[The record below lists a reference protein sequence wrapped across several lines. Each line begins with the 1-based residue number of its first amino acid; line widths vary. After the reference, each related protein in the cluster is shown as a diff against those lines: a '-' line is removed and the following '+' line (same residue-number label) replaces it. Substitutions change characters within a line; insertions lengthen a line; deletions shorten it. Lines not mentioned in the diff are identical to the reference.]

1 MIREI
6 LEKREHEYL
15 RDVATFSDSSKG
27 RERPEIKSDVRLEFQ
42 RDRDRIIHTKSFRRL
57 KHKTQ
62 VYIAP
67 LGDHYRTRLT
77 HTLEVSQIA
86 RTIARAL
93 FLNEDL
99 VEAISMGHD
108 IGHTPFGHAGEKV
121 LNKLSAT
128 GFKHNEQSLR
138 VVDFLESHKGNR
150 GLNLTYEVRN
160 GIKNHSGSDEAETLE
175 GKIVKFA
182 DRIAYI
188 NHDIDDAIRAG
199 VLSNDD
205 IPKEIVKVLG
215 NTAGDRID
223 KMVND
228 VIINSTD
235 KNKIMMSDEISSAMN
250 ELRTFMFSNVYL
262 DERSKVQGERI
273 EIMLSLLF
281 EYYMKNSSVISEHI
295 KIYDEKESLNRIV
308 IDYIAGMT
316 DQFAIEKFEEL
327 FLPTGIRR
335 V

>member
-1 MIREI
+1 MIREL
-6 LEKREHEYL
+6 LEKREHENL
-15 RDVATFSDSSKG
+15 RSVATFSDSSKG
-27 RERPEIKSDVRLEFQ
+27 RKRPEEKSSVRLEFQ

-99 VEAISMGHD
+99 VEAICMGHD

-121 LNKLSAT
+121 LNKLSDT

-138 VVDFLESHKGNR
+138 VVNFLECHGNDR
-150 GLNLTYEVRN
+150 GLNLTYEVQD
-160 GIKNHSGSDEAETLE
+160 GIVNHSGSNEAFTLE

-199 VLSNDD
+199 VLNESS
-205 IPKEIVKVLG
+205 IPRELIKILG
-215 NTAGDRID
+215 TTPSKRID
-223 KMVND
+223 TMVKD

-235 KNKIMMSDEISSAMN
+235 KNSIEMSDEVGEAMLA
-250 ELRTFMFSNVYL
+250 LREFMFKNVYL
-262 DERSKVQGERI
+262 DERSVIQGERI
-273 EIMLSLLF
+273 ESMLTLLF
-281 EYYMKNSSVISEHI
+281 EYYLKHEEELRQHMNIFDTDI
-295 KIYDEKESLNRIV
+295 TANRLV

-316 DQFAIEKFEEL
+316 DQYAIDKFKEL
-327 FLPTGIRR
+327 FLPTSIRR

>member
-6 LEKREHEYL
+6 LEKREHEFL

-27 RERPEIKSDVRLEFQ
+27 RQRAEIKSSVRLEFQ

-121 LNKLSAT
+121 LNKLSDT

-138 VVDFLESHKGNR
+138 VVDFLESHNGKR

-160 GIKNHSGSDEAETLE
+160 GILNHSGADEAETLE

-205 IPKEIVKVLG
+205 IPKDIARVLG
-215 NTAGDRID
+215 NTASERID

-228 VIINSTD
+228 VIINSSE
-235 KNKIMMSDEISSAMN
+235 KNTIMMSDEINSAMN
-250 ELRTFMFSNVYL
+250 SLRSFMFSNVYL
-262 DERSKVQGERI
+262 DERSRILGERI

-281 EYYMKNSSVISEHI
+281 EYYMKNTDVINEHI
-295 KIYDEKESLNRIV
+295 KIYDGKESLNRMV

>member
-6 LEKREHEYL
+6 LEQMEHERL
-15 RDVATFSDSSKG
+15 RSVACFSDKSRG
-27 RERPEIKSDVRLEFQ
+27 RAREEKKSDVRLEFQ

-77 HTLEVSQIA
+77 HTLEVSQVG

-99 VEAISMGHD
+99 VEAIAMGHD
-108 IGHTPFGHAGEKV
+108 IGHTPFGHTGERV
-121 LNKLSAT
+121 LNKLST
-128 GFKHNEQSLR
+128 NGFKHNEQSLR
-138 VVDFLESHKGNR
+138 VVDFLEMHNDEP
-150 GLNLTYEVRN
+150 GLNLTFEVRD
-160 GIKNHSGSDEAETLE
+160 GIINHSGAAKASTLE
-175 GKIVKFA
+175 GTIVKFA

-199 VLSNDD
+199 VLFESD
-205 IPKEIVKVLG
+205 IPSALTNLLG
-215 NTAGDRID
+215 HNSSKRID
-223 KMVND
+223 TMVAD
-228 VIINSTD
+228 IIKHSTD
-235 KNKIMMSDEISSAMN
+235 KDVITMSDEVGSAME
-250 ELRTFMFSNVYL
+250 ELRAFMFKNVYL
-262 DERSKVQGERI
+262 DQRSSEQGERI
-273 EIMLSLLF
+273 ESMLTLLF
-281 EYYMKNSSVISEHI
+281 EYYMKHPEKISTNFVKRQSGE
-295 KIYDEKESLNRIV
+295 LNQTV

-316 DQFAIEKFEEL
+316 DQFAIEKFKEL
-327 FLPTGIRR
+327 FLPTSIRR

>member
-1 MIREI
+1 MIRKL
-6 LEKREHEYL
+6 LEEREHKIL
-15 RDVATFSDSSKG
+15 REVATFSDSCRG
-27 RERPEIKSDVRLEFQ
+27 RERYEEKCSVRLEFQ

-99 VEAISMGHD
+99 VEAICMGHD

-121 LNKLSAT
+121 LNKLSDT

-138 VVDFLESHKGNR
+138 VVNFLEMHGNER
-150 GLNLTYEVRN
+150 GLNLTYEVQD
-160 GIKNHSGSDEAETLE
+160 GILNHSGSNEAFTLE

-199 VLSNDD
+199 VLKESS
-205 IPKEIVKVLG
+205 IPRDLVRILG
-215 NTAGDRID
+215 STPSERID
-223 KMVND
+223 TMVKD

-235 KNKIMMSDEISSAMN
+235 KNSIEMSGEVGEAML
-250 ELRTFMFSNVYL
+250 ELRKFMFDNVYL
-262 DERSKVQGERI
+262 DERSAVQGQRI
-273 EIMLSLLF
+273 ESMLSLLF
-281 EYYMKNSSVISEHI
+281 DYYLKHEDELRDHLN
-295 KIYDEKESLNRIV
+295 IYDTDITANRLV
-308 IDYIAGMT
+308 LDYIAGMT
-316 DQFAIEKFEEL
+316 DQYAIDKFKEL
-327 FLPTGIRR
+327 FLPTSIRR

>member
-1 MIREI
+1 MIREL
-6 LEKREHEYL
+6 LEEREHKYL
-15 RDVATFSDSSKG
+15 RNVATFSDSSKG
-27 RERPEIKSDVRLEFQ
+27 RKIYEEKSSVRLEFQ

-99 VEAISMGHD
+99 VEAICMGHD

-121 LNKLSAT
+121 LDKLSDT

-138 VVDFLESHKGNR
+138 VVNFLEMHGNDR
-150 GLNLTYEVRN
+150 GLNLTLEVED
-160 GIKNHSGSDEAETLE
+160 GILNHSGSNEAFTLE

-199 VLSNDD
+199 VLSEKS
-205 IPKEIVKVLG
+205 IPKELVNILG
-215 NTAGDRID
+215 STPSKRID
-223 KMVND
+223 TMVKD

-235 KNKIMMSDEISSAMN
+235 KNSIEMSESVGEAML
-250 ELRTFMFSNVYL
+250 ELRKFMFDNVYF
-262 DERSKVQGERI
+262 DDRSVVQGKRI
-273 EIMLSLLF
+273 ESMLSLLF
-281 EYYMKNSSVISEHI
+281 EYYLKHEEELREHMNI
-295 KIYDEKESLNRIV
+295 FDTNITANRLV
-308 IDYIAGMT
+308 LDYIAGMT
-316 DQFAIEKFEEL
+316 DQYAIDKFKEL
-327 FLPTGIRR
+327 FLPTSIRR